1 MDRYLLQINGMRC
14 NACSAKVHGALISIS
29 EIESVEVDHHQNSA
43 VILVRDRVEA
53 ERVQLALGQVGDF
66 TLTEM
71 QFEDNSSDHAGN
83 VTLTTGE
90 SDFTADQ
97 APSKSLFPLFLIVGY
112 ISFVTVLVAWS
123 TFDWSVGSMMRHF
136 MAGFFLVF
144 SFFKFLDAPGF
155 ASAFK
160 MYDPLAKFIPGWAWV
175 YPYVELML
183 GVAYLMSWQPFA
195 TNAITFVLMSVGGV
209 GVLQSLQQK
218 RTIRCACLGTALN
231 LPMTKVTLVEN
242 GTMALMAAFMLA
254 GCAGPP
260 QNASY
265 PLLGIENASSVQLTI
280 LALDGDTYP
289 SVYSAGTD
297 ASDEERLHG
306 WLVLQSCPLEQN
318 AQSMRLLR
326 SINADMAQGHKG
338 IPVDCFQPRHAIRI
352 STPDSLTEYLIC
364 YQCHNYQCWVDGS
377 LISGV
382 GPGGISTHSAEIFNR
397 LLIECSASSSQRLS
411 SP

>member
-1 MDRYLLQINGMRC
+1 MDQYLLQISGMRC
-14 NACSAKVHGALISIS
+14 NACSAKVHSALLSIR
-29 EIESVEVDHHQNSA
+29 EIESVEVHHQLNSA
-43 VILVRDRVEA
+43 SISVREPLEA
-53 ERVQLALGQVGDF
+53 ERVQLALGQAGDF
-66 TLTEM
+66 TLAEM
-71 QFEDNSSDHAGN
+71 RFEGSSSAHAGN

-90 SDFTADQ
+90 SDFSPEEPRSQ
-97 APSKSLFPLFLIVGY
+97 SLFPLFLIVGY
-112 ISFVTVLVAWS
+112 ISFATVLVAWS

-144 SFFKFLDAPGF
+144 SFFKLLDAPGF

-160 MYDPLAKFIPGWAWV
+160 MYDPMAKFIPGWAWI
-175 YPYVELML
+175 YPYVELLL
-183 GVAYLMSWQPFA
+183 GVAYLMSWQPFV

-260 QNASY
+260 QSASY

-280 LALDGDTYP
+280 LSLNGDTYP
-289 SVYSAGTD
+289 SVYSTGTD
-297 ASDEERLHG
+297 ASGEDRLHG
-306 WLVLQSCPLEQN
+306 WLVLQSCPLEQT

-326 SINADMAQGHKG
+326 SINADMAQGYKG

-352 STPDSLTEYLIC
+352 STTDSLTEYLIC

-377 LISGV
+377 RV
-382 GPGGISTHSAEIFNR
+382 GSGGIADHSAEIFDR
-397 LLIECSASSSQRLS
+397 LLITCSASSGQ
-411 SP
+411 

>member
-1 MDRYLLQINGMRC
+1 MDRYLLQISGMRC
-14 NACSAKVHGALISIS
+14 KACSAKVHGALLSIR
-29 EIESVEVDHHQNSA
+29 EIESVEVDHQLNSA
-43 VILVRDRVEA
+43 SISVREPVEA
-53 ERVQLALGQVGDF
+53 DRVQLALGQAGDF
-66 TLTEM
+66 TLAEM
-71 QFEDNSSDHAGN
+71 RFEGSSSDHAGN

-90 SDFTADQ
+90 SDFSPEETRSQ
-97 APSKSLFPLFLIVGY
+97 SLFPLFLIVGY
-112 ISFVTVLVAWS
+112 ISFATVLVAWS
-123 TFDWSVGSMMRHF
+123 TFDWSVSSMMRHF

-160 MYDPLAKFIPGWAWV
+160 MYDPLAKFIPGWAWI
-175 YPYVELML
+175 YPYVELLL
-183 GVAYLMSWQPFA
+183 GVAYLMSWQPFV
-195 TNAITFVLMSVGGV
+195 TNVITFVLMSVGGV

-265 PLLGIENASSVQLTI
+265 PLLGIEDASSVQLTI

-289 SVYSAGTD
+289 SVYSARTD
-297 ASDEERLHG
+297 TSGEERLHG

-326 SINADMAQGHKG
+326 SINRDMAQGYKG

-352 STPDSLTEYLIC
+352 STNDSSTEYLIC

-377 LISGV
+377 LVASGSISSLSEEV
-382 GPGGISTHSAEIFNR
+382 LNSAITSCAQDAPE
-397 LLIECSASSSQRLS
+397 ES
-411 SP
+411 